1 MSIIVVYNAIKI
13 STNQRQKLN
22 FIFHH
27 HSYYYLKN
35 YHFRSIALLGA
46 ANHLKNNEP
55 HKISTNYQTLPKNE
69 TNKIAYN

>member
-13 STNQRQKLN
+13 STNQSQKL
-22 FIFHH
+22 
-27 HSYYYLKN
+27 N

-55 HKISTNYQTLPKNE
+55 HKISTNYQTLSKNE
-69 TNKIAYN
+69 MNKIAYN